1 LVAAFIVPRATQPDN
16 WSKALEPWATYHTRY
31 LALGCDE
38 KHDSTFFTQ
47 CCHPLPANKTQ
58 ADLSS
63 SCSSGNVVVNDGA
76 DDSQGDDCDGDE
88 TTQVPSPTSTKAN
101 SSTSTK
107 ADSPTSTKTD
117 SPSSTKANARI
128 AAAHNTANAAPS
140 AIPNTPVTGGYITYY
155 LQKGVTGACGT
166 VHTDQ
171 DFIAAM
177 DSSRYNSGL
186 CGKHVFIEA
195 NQRNVTAMIADEC
208 PTCVNENSIDLSV
221 AAFQSIGS
229 LDAGIWS
236 ANWTMLD

>member
-1 LVAAFIVPRATQPDN
+1 VSLSLVAAFIVPRATQPDN
-16 WSKALEPWATYHTRY
+16 WSKSLEPWTTYHTRY
-31 LALGCDE
+31 LALGCDK

-47 CCHPLPANKTQ
+47 CCHPLPANETR

-76 DDSQGDDCDGDE
+76 DDSEGDDCDGDDE

-101 SSTSTK
+101 
-107 ADSPTSTKTD
+107 
-117 SPSSTKANARI
+117 ARI
-128 AAAHNTANAAPS
+128 AAAHNTAPS
-140 AIPNTPVTGGYITYY
+140 AIPNTSNFVKGGFITYY
-155 LQKGVTGACGT
+155 LQKGRAGACGT

-171 DFIAAM
+171 DFLAAM
-177 DSSRYNSGL
+177 DSSRFNTEL

-195 NQRNVTAMIADEC
+195 NNRNVTAMIADEC

-221 AAFQSIGS
+221 AAFQTISS

-236 ANWTMLD
+236 ATWTMLD